1 LQVRF
6 AAAEADGGRSAAQ
19 RSLAKH
25 GQHSCRA
32 ERFAEEEALAVA
44 ATELGKAPR
53 LLARLDA
60 FCDDVDA
67 ARNQTPLPYSA
78 RDEWWVMND
87 DGCSLYVAE
96 FGQGPPVV
104 IVHDGFG
111 AEHSYMLDAFS
122 GLAWNGCAESL
133 GRTR

>member
-1 LQVRF
+1 MKSTKILLV
-6 AAAEADGGRSAAQ
+6 
-19 RSLAKH
+19 
-25 GQHSCRA
+25 
-32 ERFAEEEALAVA
+32 
-44 ATELGKAPR
+44 
-53 LLARLDA
+53 LLAASALSTTSA
-60 FCDDVDA
+60 SLLSQNA

-104 IVHDGFG
+104 IVHGGFG
-111 AEHSYMLDAFS
+111 PEQSYMLDAFS